1 MPEVLIQNLSKNF
14 GHVRALSNVDVYI
27 RDNEYIG
34 IVGPSGCG
42 KTTLINCITGI
53 VEPTSGTIIIDGK
66 DVSGAEIPIEER
78 EFSMVFQNIALF
90 PHLTVA
96 RNVEYPGYVKDL
108 SEEETNE
115 KSEKALKLVDLLAEK
130 ELYPR
135 QLSGGA
141 QQKAAVA
148 RALATQAKLIIL
160 DEPISALDLKVR
172 VELRYEILRLVKELG
187 LTAIHITHDQEE
199 VMAISDRVVLMRAGE
214 IIEVSEPKD
223 LYMRP
228 KTLFSL
234 HFVGE
239 CNFLEGYIKEISK
252 KRFTL
257 HFRNNV
263 EYLTTIEDKAI
274 SNATLSLGDPIVF
287 AIRPENTII
296 NKLKNSNSQT
306 GIRGKVED
314 IRFLGSYYRYSIKLE
329 TEEIVYA
336 DQITETTIK
345 VSEDVIVNFIS
356 QYVLLF
362 PAPPTGLMEELSLE

>member
-1 MPEVLIQNLSKNF
+1 MIQNLSKNF
-14 GHVRALSNVDVYI
+14 GHVRALSNVDVHI
-27 RDNEYIG
+27 RDKEYIG

-53 VEPTSGTIIIDGK
+53 VEPTSGTIRIDGK
-66 DVSGAEIPIEER
+66 DVSEAAMPIEER
-78 EFSMVFQNIALF
+78 GFSMVFQNIALF

-115 KSEKALKLVDLLAEK
+115 RAEKALRLVDLLAEK

-135 QLSGGA
+135 ELSGGA

-239 CNFLEGYIKEISK
+239 CNFLEGYIRKISDSSL
-252 KRFTL
+252 TL
-257 HFRNNV
+257 VFRNNI
-263 EYLTTIEDKAI
+263 EYSIIINEEFEITKFH
-274 SNATLSLGDPIVF
+274 LGDSIVF
-287 AIRPENTII
+287 AVRPENTII
-296 NKLKNSNSQT
+296 NKFANNNRKT

-314 IRFLGSYYRYSIKLE
+314 IRFLGSFYRYSIKLE
-329 TEEIVYA
+329 TEEVVYA
-336 DQITETTIK
+336 DHILESSIK
-345 VSEDVIVNFIS
+345 ISEDVIVSFIS
-356 QYVLLF
+356 KHVLLF
-362 PAPPTGLMEELSLE
+362 PAPPTGLTEELSIE